1 MEDSSGFFRL
11 QFNLIIRDRDW
22 LMHCSGSRIR
32 QKKFQIILQ
41 CELYGSGSDGIV
53 GHAQILSALFQGNHG
68 GDFVIVV
75 SDYHAAFAQH
85 NGTLEN
91 AGVSLDKTGQ
101 FFHGKIFDIV
111 LQGSVGFASG
121 GDDVFGSVFAA
132 GHQILNFCFGKQV
145 GEDVLLNKIN
155 SVVLQPSFGFSAAG
169 ASWRC
174 IENNHM
180 VSSGSG
186 TFKVLNASL
195 TLSLY

>member
-1 MEDSSGFFRL
+1 MNGGRGDGIAGHTHVLSAFF
-11 QFNLIIRDRDW
+11 QRDD
-22 LMHCSGSRIR
+22 
-32 QKKFQIILQ
+32 
-41 CELYGSGSDGIV
+41 GSD
-53 GHAQILSALFQGNHG
+53 L
-68 GDFVIVV
+68 VIIV
-75 SDYHAAFAQH
+75 SDDHAAFAQQ
-85 NGTLEN
+85 NGALEN

-101 FFHGKIFDIV
+101 FFHGKIFDVV
-111 LQGSVGFASG
+111 LEGSVGFASG

-145 GEDVLLNKIN
+145 GEDVLLDKIN